1 MKLFDLFYGK
11 SKKRMKAIMTDELS
25 KCQNYRN
32 AREKSG
38 VAGWHKIEPAPEGAT
53 IWRQKS
59 ATIGGPSKNNC
70 GPIRVNRKGVAQIS
84 GYIGKNGFNSH
95 T

>member
-1 MKLFDLFYGK
+1 MKLYTLLFGR
-11 SKKRMKAIMTDELS
+11 SKKRMKPIMVDEKH
-25 KCQNYRN
+25 KCEKYEKARQN
-32 AREKSG
+32 
-38 VAGWHKIEPAPEGAT
+38 VAGWHKIVEAEPGAT

-59 ATIGGPSKNNC
+59 ATIGG
-70 GPIRVNRKGVAQIS
+70 NRDDGGHS